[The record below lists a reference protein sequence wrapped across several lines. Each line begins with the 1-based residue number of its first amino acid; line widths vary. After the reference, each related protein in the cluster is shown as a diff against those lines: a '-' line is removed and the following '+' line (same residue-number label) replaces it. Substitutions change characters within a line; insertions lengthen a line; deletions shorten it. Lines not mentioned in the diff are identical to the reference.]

1 MLPWDLDATWGRYW
15 NGDVTSPDDFLSN
28 GLFDR
33 LIETDADDFK
43 TKLKTRWTASRNNIF
58 TKINL
63 IARFQNY
70 ADEMEVSGVF
80 QRDRSKWNL
89 SNSLAGEI
97 NYVNSWLDARLI
109 FLDDYFENL

>member
-15 NGDVTSPDDFLSN
+15 NGTITPSYEFLSN

-43 TKLKTRWTASRNNIF
+43 TKLKTRWSTSRNNILS
-58 TKINL
+58 KSNL
-63 IARFQNY
+63 MARFQNY
-70 ADEMEVSGVF
+70 ADEMEASGIF

-89 SNSLAGEI
+89 SNSLVVEMKH
-97 NYVNSWLDARLI
+97 VSTWLDARLI
-109 FLDDYFENL
+109 FLDDFFENL